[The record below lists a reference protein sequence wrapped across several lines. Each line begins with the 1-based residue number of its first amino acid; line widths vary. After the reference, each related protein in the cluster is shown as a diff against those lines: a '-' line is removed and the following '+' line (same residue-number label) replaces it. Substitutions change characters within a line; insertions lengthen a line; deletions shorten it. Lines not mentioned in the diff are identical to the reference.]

1 MIVWIIL
8 EEFMGVC
15 ARRSMW
21 SFVCLR
27 RINREKRGIKC
38 GKFFW
43 LQPRW
48 HTELGLLPLL
58 SPRFASQ
65 HFKFSG
71 FLSGASGK
79 ESAYQ
84 YRRCK
89 RCGFEPWVRKIPWWR
104 KWQPTPVFLPGK
116 SHGQKSLVGSS
127 PWSCR
132 VRHDWAT
139 KLNWTDS
146 EKFGFILIN
155 NACCC
160 CLDSWFC
167 LTLLRPH
174 GL

>member
-89 RCGFEPWVRKIPWWR
+89 RCGFEPWVRKIPWRTRTPLQYSCLENPMDREAWR
-104 KWQPTPVFLPGK
+104 STVHGVTWSWTPLKWLSTHAFPIWDTVL
-116 SHGQKSLVGSS
+116 
-127 PWSCR
+127 
-132 VRHDWAT
+132 
-139 KLNWTDS
+139 
-146 EKFGFILIN
+146 
-155 NACCC
+155 
-160 CLDSWFC
+160 CLQLFS
-167 LTLLRPH
+167 
-174 GL
+174 